1 MIVMRPVLEISPS
14 DGFALWPVAG
24 VRPFHHLPLS
34 GELSATEVATAVMG
48 IAACNDLDPEH
59 DGRPPRPTDPLDSF
73 LHGLLTFEDLF
84 VAGGL
89 RVVDTVNGVEFL
101 PGCCSGLE
109 EWRAWAG
116 VVDGSGSPSFGHDPD
131 PLAERVGDVVRLVVD
146 AERSDSEVIE
156 LSVTDYRHL
165 VEGAGRDLADF
176 LALAMSWVSENLPT
190 RSAQVNAALA
200 RALDL

>member
-1 MIVMRPVLEISPS
+1 MLMMQPVLEGRSAN
-14 DGFALWPVAG
+14 GFALWPVAELDPAG
-24 VRPFHHLPLS
+24 WQGLS
-34 GELSATEVATAVMG
+34 GGLTAAEVAAAVMR
-48 IAACNDLDPEH
+48 IAACNDLDPDG
-59 DGRPPRPTDPLDSF
+59 DGRPPRPADPLDSF

-89 RVVDTVNGVEFL
+89 RVVDTVTGVEFL

-109 EWRAWAG
+109 EWRAWVG
-116 VVDGSGSPSFGHDPD
+116 VVDGSGSPYFGHDPD
-131 PLAERVGDVVRLVVD
+131 PLAERVGGVVRLVVD

-156 LSVTDYRHL
+156 LSVAEFRRLLD
-165 VEGAGRDLADF
+165 GAERDLTDF
-176 LALAMSWVSENLPT
+176 LALATSWVSENLPT